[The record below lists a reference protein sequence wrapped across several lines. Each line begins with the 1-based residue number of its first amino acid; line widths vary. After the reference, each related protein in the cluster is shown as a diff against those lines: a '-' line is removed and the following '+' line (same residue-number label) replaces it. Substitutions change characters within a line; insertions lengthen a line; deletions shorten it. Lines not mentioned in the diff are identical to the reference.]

1 MQATEGISICNTL
14 SEEYSSHVVFVKRLV
29 SKLTVNTDL
38 TPLASWLLYT
48 VSSTD
53 LHQNALPQFH

>member
-1 MQATEGISICNTL
+1 MQAIEGISICNKL
-14 SEEYSSHVVFVKRLV
+14 SEEYSSHVVFAEGLV

-48 VSSTD
+48 VSSAD
-53 LHQNALPQFH
+53 LHQNALP